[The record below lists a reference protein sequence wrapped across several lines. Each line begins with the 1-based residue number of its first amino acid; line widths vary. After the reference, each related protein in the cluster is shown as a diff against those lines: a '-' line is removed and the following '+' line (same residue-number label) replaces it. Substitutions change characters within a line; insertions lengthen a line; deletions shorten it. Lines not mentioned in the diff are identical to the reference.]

1 MDLGEGFAVL
11 SDSIE
16 IPVVV
21 PKDDVNVFL
30 IALAEFIDDEW
41 GTEIA
46 AANQRLRSL
55 KQG

>member
-46 AANQRLRSL
+46 VANQRFCSL